1 MKLRKIFLSFLVV
14 VLCSCGGSQKYT
26 NKQYHELLEKTGD
39 YICETISE
47 DNKNVKQRKT
57 PKEELKEIDD
67 YSTISSVAAII
78 YLLSSICELEECPE
92 DKIVSALV
100 IELQEV
106 DVYIVFDKNA
116 DIENNKLYIEAM
128 CLMNNSIEIDGSY
141 LLSFEIDYNFENNEF
156 SDFTIKQIP
165 FNTDYIMGNY
175 YYTDGVMYCLN
186 YSEDEFYASE
196 LTSMIENRTNVIN
209 KYNEGVVTLERNCVD
224 LYDAAMNRAFGE
236 N

>member
-1 MKLRKIFLSFLVV
+1 MKLRKLFLSFFVI
-14 VLCSCGGSQKYT
+14 VLCSCDGSQKYT
-26 NKQYHELLEKTGD
+26 NKQYYELLEKTGD

-47 DNKNVKQRKT
+47 DSGVKQRQA
-57 PKEELKEIDD
+57 PKEELEITDD
-67 YSTISSVAAII
+67 YSTISSVAALI

-186 YSEDEFYASE
+186 DSEDEFYASE